1 MADDMNQVT
10 DDSASTATN
19 DAQPGS
25 TLLTDPSLI
34 ADGEEGKAD
43 KSPADTSTD
52 APEGK
57 DGDKAETSETDG
69 DKPEG
74 EKDGETDKPEG
85 APEKY
90 ELTLPE
96 GYVIDEALLADA
108 DPILRELN
116 LNNEQAS
123 KLASLV
129 AKVRV
134 DDETAADTAWR
145 EQVNAW
151 TSDVKNDKE
160 MGGEHFKPSMIAAQ
174 KAITEIGTPELA
186 AALSETGM
194 GNHPEFVRFCARVGK
209 MMAEDKFIRPDAPS
223 GDEPKGLY
231 GHLPSKS

>member
-10 DDSASTATN
+10 DDSASTATT

-34 ADGEEGKAD
+34 GDGQEGKAD
-43 KSPADTSTD
+43 KSPGTTSAD

-57 DGDKAETSETDG
+57 EGDKSDSEKPDG
-69 DKPEG
+69 QTTEEG
-74 EKDGETDKPEG
+74 DKPEG

-96 GYVIDEALLADA
+96 GVELDSELMAKAE
-108 DPILRELN
+108 PVLRELN
-116 LNNEQAS
+116 LTNEQAS
-123 KLASLV
+123 KLA
-129 AKVRV
+129 AIIAETRV
-134 DDETAADTAWR
+134 QDVTAADNAWR

-151 TSDVKNDKE
+151 TTDVKNDQE
-160 MGGEHFKPSMIAAQ
+160 MGGQNFKPSMIAAQ
-174 KAITEIGTPELA
+174 RAITEIGTPELA

-209 MMAEDKFIRPDAPS
+209 MMGDDKFVKADTPS
-223 GDEPKGLY
+223 GDQPRGLY